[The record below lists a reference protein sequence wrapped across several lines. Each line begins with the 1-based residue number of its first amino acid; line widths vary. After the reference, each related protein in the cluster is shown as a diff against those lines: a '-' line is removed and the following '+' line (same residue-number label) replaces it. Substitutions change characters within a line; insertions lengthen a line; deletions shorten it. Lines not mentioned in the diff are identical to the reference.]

1 MRSPSATLCGFHT
14 VLQIHSLQVF
24 FKQRAMQFFPA
35 WAFAGP
41 TSLLRMPYSLLD
53 AIIWSTVVYWLV
65 GLAPDAGR
73 WGVPSAGRGILKS
86 FITLQ
91 VLLPRVP

>member
-1 MRSPSATLCGFHT
+1 
-14 VLQIHSLQVF
+14 
-24 FKQRAMQFFPA
+24 MQFFPA

-53 AIIWSTVVYWLV
+53 AIIWAGVVYWLV

-73 WGVPSAGRGILKS
+73 
-86 FITLQ
+86 
-91 VLLPRVP
+91 